1 MMPGPGRE
9 YDIRGVF
16 TTLRA
21 LVAVDDNV
29 TAAQA
34 GQTVT
39 FIVSGDGKEL
49 WRSSPLGPDDAPL
62 EVEVAVSGVRKLN
75 LSVEGSADGGARRR
89 GLPADW
95 AKVILLK

>member
-1 MMPGPGRE
+1 MPGPGRE

-16 TTLRA
+16 TTFRA
-21 LVAVDDNV
+21 LVAVDDNI

-39 FIVSGDGKEL
+39 FVVSGDGKEL
-49 WRSSPLGPDDAPL
+49 WRSAPLGPEDVPL
-62 EVEVAVSGVRKLN
+62 EIEVGVSGVRKLM